1 MDERR
6 TMIMAEKKSVSVKV
20 VNMAGAEVGSISLS
34 GHVFGCEEHKQAMF
48 NAVQVEQANSR
59 QATAKTKVRHE
70 VSGGGKKPWRQ
81 KGTGRAR
88 AGSSRS
94 PIWVGGGTVFA
105 PVGTQNF
112 TLSQNK
118 KEHQLALRSALSLK
132 TPKDLVV
139 VDEIKFTTM
148 KTKEFVKMLE
158 ALKVDT
164 KVLVVVSELDE
175 ELARTVRNVCYA
187 RVVTSDNVSVY
198 DLLNAD
204 KLVMSKAAVK
214 DVEEALK

>member
-1 MDERR
+1 
-6 TMIMAEKKSVSVKV
+6 MAEKKSVSVKV
-20 VNMAGAEVGSISLS
+20 VNMAGEEVKKINLAGS
-34 GHVFGCEEHKQAMF
+34 VFAVEPHKQAMF

-94 PIWVGGGTVFA
+94 PVWVGGGTVFG
-105 PVGTQNF
+105 PVGNQNF
-112 TLSQNK
+112 TISQNR

-139 VDEIKFTTM
+139 VDAIKFDAK
-148 KTKEFVKMLE
+148 KTKDFVKMLE
-158 ALKVDT
+158 ALKVDS
-164 KVLVVVSELDE
+164 KVLVVVSEIDANLF
-175 ELARTVRNVCYA
+175 ASARNVDYA

-198 DLLNAD
+198 DLLNVD
-204 KLVMSKAAVK
+204 KLVISQDAVK
-214 DVEEALK
+214 EVEEALK

>member
-1 MDERR
+1 
-6 TMIMAEKKSVSVKV
+6 MAEKKTVSVAV
-20 VNMAGAEVGSISLS
+20 VNMAGEEVSKISLS
-34 GHVFGCEEHKQAMF
+34 SSVFAVEENKQAVF
-48 NAVQVEQANSR
+48 NAVQVEQSNSR

-88 AGSSRS
+88 AGSTRS

-112 TLSQNK
+112 KLSQNK
-118 KEHQLALRSALSLK
+118 KEHQLALRSVLSLK

-139 VDEIKFTTM
+139 VDEIKFTTA

-158 ALKVDT
+158 AVKADT
-164 KVLVVVSELDE
+164 KSLVVVCELTE
-175 ELARTVRNVCYA
+175 EIVRSVRNVNYA
-187 RVVTSDNVSVY
+187 KVVSCDNVSVY
-198 DLLNAD
+198 DVLNAD
-204 KLVMSKAAVK
+204 KLVMSKEAVK
-214 DVEEALK
+214 CVEEALK

>member
-1 MDERR
+1 
-6 TMIMAEKKSVSVKV
+6 MAEKKSVSVKV
-20 VNMAGAEVGSISLS
+20 LNMAGEEVGKISLAGS
-34 GHVFGCEEHKQAMF
+34 VFGIEPHDQAMF
-48 NAVQVEQANSR
+48 NAVQVEQANAR

-94 PIWVGGGTVFA
+94 PIWVGGGTVFG
-105 PVGTQNF
+105 PVGTQNY

-132 TPKDLVV
+132 APKDLVV
-139 VDEIKFTTM
+139 VDAIKFDAK
-148 KTKEFVKMLE
+148 KTKDFVKMLE
-158 ALKVDT
+158 ALKVAS
-164 KVLVVVSELDE
+164 KVLVVVSEIDANLF
-175 ELARTVRNVCYA
+175 ASARNVDYA

-198 DLLNAD
+198 DLLNVD
-204 KLVMSKAAVK
+204 KLVMSQDAVK
-214 DVEEALK
+214 EVEEALK

>member
-1 MDERR
+1 
-6 TMIMAEKKSVSVKV
+6 MAEKKSVSVKV
-20 VNMAGAEVGSISLS
+20 LNMAGQEVGKISLAKE
-34 GHVFGCEEHKQAMF
+34 VFGIEPHKQAMF
-48 NAVQVEQANSR
+48 NAVQVEQANAR

-94 PIWVGGGTVFA
+94 PIWVGGGTVFG

-112 TLSQNK
+112 TLSHNK

-132 TPKDLVV
+132 VKEGLVV
-139 VDEIKFTTM
+139 VDEIKFEAK

-158 ALKVDT
+158 ALGANT
-164 KVLVVVSELDE
+164 KSLVVVSEIDE
-175 ELARTVRNVCYA
+175 NLFASGRNVAHA
-187 RVVTSDNVSVY
+187 RIVTTDNVSVY
-198 DLLNAD
+198 DLLNVD
-204 KLVMSKAAVK
+204 KLVISQAAIK
-214 DVEEALK
+214 EVEEALK

>member
-1 MDERR
+1 
-6 TMIMAEKKSVSVKV
+6 MAEKKSVSVKV
-20 VNMAGAEVGSISLS
+20 LNMAGEQVKDLKLAGS
-34 GHVFGCEEHKQAMF
+34 VFAVEPHKQAMF

-94 PIWVGGGTVFA
+94 PVWVGGGTVFG
-105 PVGTQNF
+105 PVGNQNF
-112 TLSQNK
+112 KLSQNR

-139 VDEIKFTTM
+139 VDEIKFSEK
-148 KTKEFVKMLE
+148 KTKNFVKMLNAIKCE
-158 ALKVDT
+158 VKT
-164 KVLVVVSELDE
+164 LVVVTEIDE
-175 ELARTVRNVCYA
+175 NLFASVRNVAYA
-187 RVVTSDNVSVY
+187 KVVTTDNVSVY
-198 DLLNAD
+198 DLLNAE
-204 KLVMSKAAVK
+204 KLVMSEAAIK
-214 DVEEALK
+214 SVEEALK

>member
-1 MDERR
+1 
-6 TMIMAEKKSVSVKV
+6 MAEKKSVSVKV
-20 VNMAGAEVGSISLS
+20 LNMSGEEVKKINLAAS
-34 GHVFGCEEHKQAMF
+34 VFAVEPHKQAMF

-94 PIWVGGGTVFA
+94 PVWVGGGTVFG
-105 PVGTQNF
+105 PVGNQNY

-132 TPKDLVV
+132 TPADLVV
-139 VDEIKFTTM
+139 VDEIKFAEK
-148 KTKEFVKMLE
+148 KTKEFVKMLQ
-158 ALKVDT
+158 ALKSEVKT
-164 KVLVVVSELDE
+164 LVVVSEIDE
-175 ELARTVRNVCYA
+175 NLYASVRNVAYA
-187 RVVTSDNVSVY
+187 KVVTTDNVSVY

-204 KLVMSKAAVK
+204 KLVMSEAAVK
-214 DVEEALK
+214 KVEEALK